1 MIIEE
6 NIENESGEDLKID
19 WRKEFKVNERTLFC

>member
-19 WRKEFKVNERTLFC
+19 WQQRIQSK

>member
-1 MIIEE
+1 MILEE

-19 WRKEFKVNERTLFC
+19 WQQRIQSK

>member
-6 NIENESGEDLKID
+6 NIENKSGEDLKID
-19 WRKEFKVNERTLFC
+19 WQQRIQSK